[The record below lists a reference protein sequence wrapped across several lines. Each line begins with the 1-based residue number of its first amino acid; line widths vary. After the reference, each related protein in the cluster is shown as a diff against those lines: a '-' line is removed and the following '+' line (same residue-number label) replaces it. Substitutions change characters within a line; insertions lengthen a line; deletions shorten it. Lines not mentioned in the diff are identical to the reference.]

1 MGQQQRLAI
10 AKVLL
15 LKPDV
20 LLLDEPTKG
29 LDGEFKKKLAGI
41 LKRMTINGIAV
52 VLVSHDIDFCSEN
65 ADVCGLL
72 FDGQLIS
79 EDEPHGFFSGNRFY
93 TTAAGLIA
101 GDRIEKV
108 ITCGEVIAACQNA
121 E

>member
-1 MGQQQRLAI
+1 MVTHDL
-10 AKVLL
+10 
-15 LKPDV
+15 
-20 LLLDEPTKG
+20 
-29 LDGEFKKKLAGI
+29 EFA
-41 LKRMTINGIAV
+41 A
-52 VLVSHDIDFCSEN
+52 SY
-65 ADVCGLL
+65 ADRCGLL

-108 ITCGEVIAACQNA
+108 ITCGEVIAACRSV